1 MAVDFAMNAMM
12 HRALLRELERVDAL
26 VDSGDFA
33 AARKHWWFFSDN
45 LQHHHEGEDTFLMP
59 LITQRS
65 TDPKELATVKALTA
79 EHEQMHAAL
88 DACDA
93 DFGGTQGLPAST
105 RADLRSLQLILAAHC
120 AHEEAEGEPLLT
132 RYVTQADMKPFHAA
146 NRNAKHSM
154 LVFPWIADG
163 GTPEYQRVYDVLPGP
178 VRLVMKPL
186 MNRRYKAFWRA

>member
-65 TDPKELATVKALTA
+65 TDPKELATV
-79 EHEQMHAAL
+79 EG
-88 DACDA
+88 A
-93 DFGGTQGLPAST
+93 DRGA
-105 RADLRSLQLILAAHC
+105 RADARGI
-120 AHEEAEGEPLLT
+120 G
-132 RYVTQADMKPFHAA
+132 
-146 NRNAKHSM
+146 
-154 LVFPWIADG
+154 
-163 GTPEYQRVYDVLPGP
+163 
-178 VRLVMKPL
+178 RL
-186 MNRRYKAFWRA
+186 